1 MRMLFRPEY
10 FLVAV
15 LATTGLYS
23 PPPSVPLYVRMSL
36 VESPL
41 ELSQLDRC
49 ELAADLK
56 GDRAGTWVF
65 FYGQVERGASGS
77 WEALRARTAC
87 EPGRS
92 DEKVPAKITELA
104 KAAKVTQD
112 LQGKPSW
119 EPPPGRSAIASI

>member
-1 MRMLFRPEY
+1 MRNPCGYARLQPIAVMRMLFRPEY

-87 EPGRS
+87 NGACG
-92 DEKVPAKITELA
+92 VPRI
-104 KAAKVTQD
+104 
-112 LQGKPSW
+112 SW
-119 EPPPGRSAIASI
+119 